1 MMRGSS
7 QNAFSVPGGTIKV
20 EEFWRDLLALLERD
34 PSWRTVFVL
43 GLTDSG
49 KTTLCRF
56 LGRELARHWPTAR
69 VDGDPGQSFFG
80 PPACLG
86 LAWEPWDGNSSPVL
100 RFVGSTSPMRHFL
113 QTLTGIKR
121 LVDHAFE
128 EGAQKV
134 VLDSSGYM
142 NTDAGREFHFQTLD
156 LLEPDY
162 LVALQQADE
171 MEPLLASFARR
182 VKPRLHRL
190 QISPAVVGRSWIE
203 RRLYRE
209 EKFKRYFQ
217 GATAQVISLENLGIH
232 GMVPALDRPE
242 SYYHRMVALCDCRGF
257 VSVLGIVEQ
266 IELDKARLYLYAPPF
281 QHSQIAS
288 VQFGSISLERSGRE
302 TSLAGKPV

>member
-1 MMRGSS
+1 M
-7 QNAFSVPGGTIKV
+7 V
-20 EEFWRDLLALLERD
+20 
-34 PSWRTVFVL
+34 
-43 GLTDSG
+43 
-49 KTTLCRF
+49 
-56 LGRELARHWPTAR
+56 
-69 VDGDPGQSFFG
+69 
-80 PPACLG
+80 
-86 LAWEPWDGNSSPVL
+86 LAWELWDGNSSPVL

-162 LVALQQADE
+162 LVALQQAGE

-182 VKPRLHRL
+182 VKPRLYRL
-190 QISPAVVGRSWIE
+190 QISPAVAGRSWME

-217 GATAQVISLENLGIH
+217 DATAQVISLENLGVY

-242 SYYHRMVALCDCRGF
+242 SYYHRMVALVIAVASCRCWE
-257 VSVLGIVEQ
+257 SWS
-266 IELDKARLYLYAPPF
+266 K
-281 QHSQIAS
+281 
-288 VQFGSISLERSGRE
+288 
-302 TSLAGKPV
+302 